1 MVEQKIESDA
11 FRIEY
16 SKNILDQVVFDDVI
30 SYLGEYRFNLAKYSY
45 SFKFK
50 DGKLRDPNRNDS
62 MQELSQRAINTKSK
76 EGKSSVRERAELK
89 GFQSLDE
96 QLRYAKTDS
105 TIIWVSPPGP
115 KNEGYGDYG
124 FVYFGKV
131 ESNNL
136 EEKNIKMTAIR
147 VEKPNIE
154 QFNRALRMLGGKK
167 EYARAEEFL
176 ANPDIFAED
185 LKEGYVDAIL
195 KMVFNFKP
203 NEKEQEKF
211 RQIINKMF
219 HLIYY
224 FSKNP
229 RRSRQDL
236 YALENYALELKRDY
250 ESKKDNKGLCHPEFI
265 SGSRSRNKF
274 GMTDEQ
280 VQHGSFYVNPGL
292 KDIVGEYGHKPP
304 VVAGSCGSTGSSN
317 GIKSSNIFNSLSPLN
332 SLLSEDKY
340 GSRIFECP
348 SCGKTNIRPKD
359 QLTSQCQ
366 HCGSKDVA
374 C

>member
-203 NEKEQEKF
+203 NENF
-211 RQIINKMF
+211 IAT
-219 HLIYY
+219 
-224 FSKNP
+224 KN
-229 RRSRQDL
+229 
-236 YALENYALELKRDY
+236 
-250 ESKKDNKGLCHPEFI
+250 
-265 SGSRSRNKF
+265 RNSW
-274 GMTDEQ
+274 T
-280 VQHGSFYVNPGL
+280 
-292 KDIVGEYGHKPP
+292 
-304 VVAGSCGSTGSSN
+304 
-317 GIKSSNIFNSLSPLN
+317 
-332 SLLSEDKY
+332 
-340 GSRIFECP
+340 
-348 SCGKTNIRPKD
+348 
-359 QLTSQCQ
+359 
-366 HCGSKDVA
+366 
-374 C
+374 